1 MTHGN
6 VREAVAVFEDTQALQ
21 GAIDELLESGFD
33 RASLSL
39 LADEKTVES
48 KLGHAYEKVEELED
62 DPNVPTTSYVS
73 IETVGD
79 AEGGLIG
86 VPLYVA
92 AGIAAGAAAAS
103 GGSLVVTALAAL
115 VAGGAGA
122 TVGAVLA
129 GMLGEHHAEY
139 LSEQLKHGGLLLWV
153 NTPNAAHEDRAK
165 QILEKHSAHD
175 VHVHSI

>member
-1 MTHGN
+1 MTHRN
-6 VREAVAVFEDTQALQ
+6 VREAVAVFEDAQTLQ
-21 GAIDELLESGFD
+21 DAIDELLESGFD

-39 LADEKTVES
+39 LADEKTVRS

-62 DPNVPTTSYVS
+62 DTNVPTISYVS
-73 IETVGD
+73 TEAIGD
-79 AEGGLIG
+79 AKGGLIG
-86 VPLYVA
+86 IPLYIAAGVA
-92 AGIAAGAAAAS
+92 AGVVAAS
-103 GGSLVVTALAAL
+103 GGTLAATALAAL

-139 LSEQLKHGGLLLWV
+139 LGEQLKHGGVLLWV
-153 NTPNAAHEDRAK
+153 NTPDTAHEDRAK

-175 VHVHSI
+175 VHVHNI